1 MILFQQAGRPHLL
14 EIASNCAWERSRPRV
29 LARLSELT
37 RVAGGYPRP
46 SAASVDGFRVE
57 VQPRPRLPT
66 QIPARLRES
75 LGMSSMFAIRV
86 RISAEGRPSATT
98 GSVVVPRS
106 AGAAELSSSTLRDCN
121 DVDVGSVGTDRRA
134 TTVDLIQQKTNADAS
149 QQNTAMNIPRP
160 PPTSAVDTRCS
171 TQERNAV
178 DVGRQATASITADQ
192 REIHVD
198 LTPQSATA
206 DVSRRTESRLSA
218 DAANTFGKD
227 IVGVSRS
234 GTAGDVVEI
243 RPKPVLGPEA
253 VGAAAED
260 TRDCESGCYH
270 VDTGSCV
277 NHRISASSCACS
289 DGTGRCAALQQRGED
304 AAVIRNDVNSISA
317 ECAETVSSCLRADD
331 GNFLLAADS
340 VNFPSSSGQ
349 TLHDVDCAEV
359 TCSPH
364 ADDGNFSSSSG
375 LNVPIGCPLDLCT

>member
-1 MILFQQAGRPHLL
+1 MILFQQAGQPHLL

-37 RVAGGYPRP
+37 RAASGYPRP
-46 SAASVDGFRVE
+46 SAASVDSFRVE

-106 AGAAELSSSTLRDCN
+106 AGAAELSPSTLQDCN
-121 DVDVGSVGTDRRA
+121 DVDVGSVGTDRRT
-134 TTVDLIQQKTNADAS
+134 TTVDLTQQKTNADAS
-149 QQNTAMNIPRP
+149 QQNTAINIPRP
-160 PPTSAVDTRCS
+160 LPTSAVDTRCS
-171 TQERNAV
+171 AQERNAV

-198 LTPQSATA
+198 LTPQSAAA

-218 DAANTFGKD
+218 DAANSFGKD
-227 IVGVSRS
+227 SVGAS
-234 GTAGDVVEI
+234 TAGDVVEI

-260 TRDCESGCYH
+260 TRNGETGCYR

-289 DGTGRCAALQQRGED
+289 DGTGRCATLQQRGED

-331 GNFLLAADS
+331 GNFLPAADS

-349 TLHDVDCAEV
+349 TLPDVDCAEV
-359 TCSPH
+359 TCSLH